1 MLTAET
7 EMIKMIKLFAQ
18 ETKGYRLASILS
30 PLLILVEVLMEVQI
44 PLTMATMVDEGI
56 IGGAGMP
63 FILNAGLKMICM
75 ATISLLS
82 GAGAARFAA
91 KAGMGFGA
99 NIREAVFGKIQDFS
113 FANIDK
119 FSTPSLIT
127 RMTTDVNTVQMA
139 YTMIIRIFVRAPLMF
154 AMAFYYSIKINSR
167 LALIFAVAA
176 PIIVAF
182 VIFMGTLAMPRF
194 KRMLSKV
201 DALNSSVQENLIG
214 MRVIKAFVRAT
225 HEKEKF
231 KISNDD
237 LKNASIAA
245 EKLLIIANPFMQL
258 AVYCC
263 IIAVL
268 WFGGKLVIGGTMETG
283 ELTAFITYV
292 NQILMSLMMISM
304 IFVMA
309 VMSRASLMRVVEVL
323 KETPEISD
331 ADADPSLKVENG
343 DIDMENVCFKYKK
356 TGKKNVINNINLHIK
371 SGETIGIIGGTG
383 SAKTTL
389 VQMIP
394 RLYDVTEGVVKVGG
408 RPVSDYTLKNL
419 RDSVAMVLQVN
430 LLFSGTIEDNLRWG
444 NPDATT
450 EEIENAC
457 KVAQAH
463 EFITSFP
470 DGYQTDLGQGG
481 VNLSGGQKQRL
492 CIARA
497 LLKSPKVLILDDSTS
512 AVDTATDA
520 KIREGFKRRH
530 GDITTIIVA
539 QRISSV
545 EHADKIIVLDDGE
558 INAVGTHEELL
569 GTNEIYT
576 EVYKS
581 QQEGSV
587 A

>member
-1 MLTAET
+1 M
-7 EMIKMIKLFAQ
+7 MKMIKTLLKQ
-18 ETKGYRLASILS
+18 TKGYRLPSILC
-30 PLLILVEVLMEVQI
+30 PLLIVVEVYMETQI
-44 PLTMATMVDEGI
+44 PFAMSDMVDTGI
-56 IGGAGMP
+56 IGGAGMEYVLREG
-63 FILNAGLKMICM
+63 IKMVLM
-75 ATISLLS
+75 AFVSLLS

-91 KAGMGFGA
+91 KAGMGFGSNLRGTIFA
-99 NIREAVFGKIQDFS
+99 KIQDFS
-113 FANIDK
+113 FANIDR

-127 RMTTDVNTVQMA
+127 RMTTDVNTIQMG
-139 YTMIIRIFVRAPLMF
+139 YTMVIRMFVRSPIMLIMAFSRAHAINSELSVVFACAAPLLLVLLGVMGG
-154 AMAFYYSIKINSR
+154 
-167 LALIFAVAA
+167 LAL
-176 PIIVAF
+176 
-182 VIFMGTLAMPRF
+182 PRF
-194 KRMLSKV
+194 K
-201 DALNSSVQENLIG
+201 ALMKKYDGLNASIQETLIG
-214 MRVIKAFVRAT
+214 SRVVKAFVRAT

-231 KISNDD
+231 RISNDELRD
-237 LKNASIAA
+237 ASIYA
-245 EKLLIIANPFMQL
+245 EKLLILSNPFMQMT
-258 AVYCC
+258 VYAC
-263 IIAVL
+263 IISIL
-268 WFGGKLVIGGTMETG
+268 WFGSKLVIVGTMG
-283 ELTAFITYV
+283 ISELTAFITYV
-292 NQILMSLMMISM
+292 SQILMSLMMISF

-309 VMSRASLMRVVEVL
+309 VMSRASFTRVAEVIR
-323 KETPEISD
+323 EEPDINDSQANPE
-331 ADADPSLKVENG
+331 LTVENG

-356 TGKKNVINNINLHIK
+356 TGKKNVIDNINIHIK
-371 SGETIGIIGGTG
+371 SGETVGIIGGTG

-408 RPVSDYTLKNL
+408 RPVADYTLKNL

-444 NPDATT
+444 NENATR

-463 EFITSFP
+463 DFIVSFP
-470 DGYQTDLGQGG
+470 DGYQTNLGQGG

-520 KIREGFKRRH
+520 KIREGFKANH
-530 GDITTIIVA
+530 GDVTTLIVA
-539 QRISSV
+539 QRISSIQ
-545 EHADKIIVLDDGE
+545 HADKIIVLDDGK
-558 INAVGTHEELL
+558 INAIGTHEELL

-587 A
+587 E

>member
-1 MLTAET
+1 M
-7 EMIKMIKLFAQ
+7 EMIKMMKTLLKQ
-18 ETKGYRLASILS
+18 TKGYRIPSLLS
-30 PLLILVEVLMEVQI
+30 PLLILVEVMMEVRI
-44 PLTMATMVDEGI
+44 PFMMGEMVNEV
-56 IGGAGMP
+56 
-63 FILNAGLKMICM
+63 ILNGANANMNFVITQGLKMIAM
-75 ATISLLS
+75 AFISLLS

-91 KAGMGFGA
+91 KAGMGFGS
-99 NIREAVFGKIQDFS
+99 NLRSAVFAKIQDFS
-113 FANIDK
+113 FANIDR

-127 RMTTDVNTVQMA
+127 RMTTDTNTIQMA
-139 YTMIIRIFVRAPLMF
+139 YTMIIRIVIRSPLMF
-154 AMAFYYSIKINSR
+154 AMAFSQAIKINSE
-167 LALIFAVAA
+167 LAVVFAVAA
-176 PIIVAF
+176 PFLVVSLGIMA
-182 VIFMGTLAMPRF
+182 VIALPRF
-194 KRMLSKV
+194 KRLMKKV
-201 DALNSSVQENLIG
+201 DGLNSSVQENLISI
-214 MRVIKAFVRAT
+214 RVIKAFVRAV

-231 KISNDD
+231 QASNDELRD
-237 LKNASIAA
+237 ASIAA
-245 EKLLIIANPFMQL
+245 EKILIMSGPIMQL
-258 AVYCC
+258 TTYSC
-263 IIAVL
+263 IIAIL
-268 WFGGKLVIGGTMETG
+268 FFGGKLVIGGSMLAG
-283 ELTAFITYV
+283 DLSAFITYV

-304 IFVMA
+304 ILVMGI
-309 VMSRASLMRVVEVL
+309 MSRTSLTRVAEVITE
-323 KETPEISD
+323 KPDIND
-331 ADADPSLKVENG
+331 DGADPTLTVENG

-356 TGKKNVINNINLHIK
+356 NGKKNVIDNINLHIK

-408 RPVSDYTLKNL
+408 RPVADYTLRNL

-444 NPDATT
+444 N
-450 EEIENAC
+450 ENATMDEIKKAC
-457 KVAQAH
+457 SIAQAH
-463 EFITSFP
+463 EFIESFP
-470 DGYQTDLGQGG
+470 DGYQTNLGQGG

-520 KIREGFKRRH
+520 KIREGFKENH
-530 GDITTIIVA
+530 GGVTTLIVA

-545 EHADKIIVLDDGE
+545 EHADRIIVLDDGK
-558 INAVGTHEELL
+558 INAIGSHEELL

-587 A
+587 E

>member
-1 MLTAET
+1 MLKT
-7 EMIKMIKLFAQ
+7 ILKQ
-18 ETKGYRLASILS
+18 TKGYRFASLMS
-30 PLLILVEVLMEVQI
+30 PLLILIEVYMEVQL
-44 PLTMATMVDEGI
+44 PFVMAEMVEKGVGGNEGI
-56 IGGAGMP
+56 G
-63 FILNAGLKMICM
+63 FVVREGLKMIAM
-75 ATISLLS
+75 ALIALAS
-82 GAGAARFAA
+82 GAAAARFAA

-99 NIREAVFGKIQDFS
+99 NIRSAVFARIQDFS
-113 FANIDK
+113 FANIDR

-127 RMTTDVNTVQMA
+127 RMTTDVNTMQMA
-139 YTMIIRIFVRAPLMF
+139 YTMIVRIVVRSPLMLVMAFSYAYRLNSTLSKIFVIAAPVLLVLLGG
-154 AMAFYYSIKINSR
+154 MAF
-167 LALIFAVAA
+167 LAL
-176 PIIVAF
+176 
-182 VIFMGTLAMPRF
+182 PRF
-194 KRMLSKV
+194 KTLMKKV
-201 DALNSSVQENLIG
+201 DGINSSVQETLIG
-214 MRVIKAFVRAT
+214 MRVIKAFVRAR

-231 KISNDD
+231 RISNDE
-237 LKNASIAA
+237 LKDASIAA
-245 EKLLIIANPFMQL
+245 EKLLILSNPFMQL
-258 AVYCC
+258 TVYSC
-263 IIAVL
+263 IIAIF
-268 WFGGKLVIGGTMETG
+268 WFGGNLVIDPASNFSVSD
-283 ELTAFITYV
+283 LAAFITYV

-304 IFVMA
+304 IFAMA
-309 VMSRASLMRVVEVL
+309 VMSRASLTRVAEVI
-323 KETPEISD
+323 KEEPDIND
-331 ADADPSLKVENG
+331 NGADPDLKVANG

-356 TGKKNVINNINLHIK
+356 NGKKNVIDNINLHIK

-430 LLFSGTIEDNLRWG
+430 LLFSGTIEENLRWG
-444 NPDATT
+444 NENAT
-450 EEIENAC
+450 EEEIRNAC
-457 KVAQAH
+457 EIAQAH
-463 EFITSFP
+463 EFISSFP
-470 DGYQTDLGQGG
+470 DGYQTYLGQGG
-481 VNLSGGQKQRL
+481 VNLSGGQKQRI

-520 KIREGFKRRH
+520 KIREGFKKNH
-530 GDITTIIVA
+530 SDVTKIIVA

-545 EHADKIIVLDDGE
+545 EHADKIIVLDDGK
-558 INAVGTHEELL
+558 INAIGSHEELL

>member
-1 MLTAET
+1 
-7 EMIKMIKLFAQ
+7 MIKTLFKQ
-18 ETKGYRLASILS
+18 TKGYRIPSLLS
-30 PLLILVEVLMEVQI
+30 PLLILVEVVMEVQI
-44 PLTMATMVDEGI
+44 PFMMGEMVNEVIVNGADANMNFVLTQ
-56 IGGAGMP
+56 
-63 FILNAGLKMICM
+63 GLKMIVM
-75 ATISLLS
+75 AFVSLLS

-91 KAGMGFGA
+91 QAGMGFGS
-99 NIREAVFGKIQDFS
+99 NLRNAVFAKIQDFS
-113 FANIDK
+113 FANIDR

-127 RMTTDVNTVQMA
+127 RMTSDTNTIQMA
-139 YTMIIRIFVRAPLMF
+139 YTMIIRTVIRSPLMF
-154 AMAFYYSIKINSR
+154 AMAFSQAIKINSS
-167 LALIFAVAA
+167 LATVFVIAA
-176 PIIVAF
+176 PFLVVALG
-182 VIFMGTLAMPRF
+182 FMSTFAMPRF
-194 KRMLSKV
+194 KKLMKKV
-201 DALNSSVQENLIG
+201 DGLNSSVQETLISI
-214 MRVIKAFVRAT
+214 RVIKAFVRAT
-225 HEKEKF
+225 HEKKKF
-231 KISNDD
+231 QLSNDELRD
-237 LKNASIAA
+237 ASIMA
-245 EKLLIIANPFMQL
+245 EKILILSGPIMQL
-258 AVYCC
+258 TTYSC

-268 WFGGKLVIGGTMETG
+268 WFGGKLVIGETMLAG
-283 ELTAFITYV
+283 DLSAFITYI

-309 VMSRASLMRVVEVL
+309 IMSKASLNRVAEVIA
-323 KETPEISD
+323 ENPEISD
-331 ADADPSLKVENG
+331 DGADPSLLVENG

-356 TGKKNVINNINLHIK
+356 NGRKNVIDNINLHIK

-394 RLYDVTEGVVKVGG
+394 RLYDVTEGVVRVGG
-408 RPVSDYTLKNL
+408 RPVADYTLRNL

-430 LLFSGTIEDNLRWG
+430 LLFSGTIEENLRWG
-444 NPDATT
+444 NENATM

-457 KVAQAH
+457 KIAQAH
-463 EFITSFP
+463 DFIESFP
-470 DGYQTDLGQGG
+470 DGYKTNLGQGG

-520 KIREGFKRRH
+520 KIREGFRANH
-530 GDITTIIVA
+530 GDVTTLIVA

-545 EHADKIIVLDDGE
+545 EHADRIIVLDDGK
-558 INAVGTHEELL
+558 INAIGSHEELL

-587 A
+587 E

>member
-1 MLTAET
+1 MLKT
-7 EMIKMIKLFAQ
+7 ILKQ
-18 ETKGYRLASILS
+18 TKGYRFASLMS
-30 PLLILVEVLMEVQI
+30 PLLILIEVYMEVQL
-44 PLTMATMVDEGI
+44 PFVMAEMVEKGVGGNEGI
-56 IGGAGMP
+56 G
-63 FILNAGLKMICM
+63 FVVREGLKMIAM
-75 ATISLLS
+75 ALIALAS
-82 GAGAARFAA
+82 GAAAARFAA

-99 NIREAVFGKIQDFS
+99 NIRSAVFARIQDFS
-113 FANIDK
+113 FANIDR

-127 RMTTDVNTVQMA
+127 RMTTDVNTMQMA
-139 YTMIIRIFVRAPLMF
+139 YTMIVRIVVRSPLMLVMAFSYAFRLNSTLSKIFVIAAPVLLVLLGG
-154 AMAFYYSIKINSR
+154 MAF
-167 LALIFAVAA
+167 LAL
-176 PIIVAF
+176 
-182 VIFMGTLAMPRF
+182 PRF
-194 KRMLSKV
+194 KTLMKKV
-201 DALNSSVQENLIG
+201 DGINSSVQETLIG
-214 MRVIKAFVRAT
+214 MRVIKAFVRAR

-231 KISNDD
+231 RISNDE
-237 LKNASIAA
+237 LKDASIAA
-245 EKLLIIANPFMQL
+245 EKLLILANPFMQL
-258 AVYCC
+258 TVYSC
-263 IIAVL
+263 IIAIF
-268 WFGGKLVIGGTMETG
+268 WFGGNLVVDTASNFSVSD
-283 ELTAFITYV
+283 LAAFITYV

-304 IFVMA
+304 IFAMA
-309 VMSRASLMRVVEVL
+309 VMSRASLTRVAEVI
-323 KETPEISD
+323 KEEPDIND
-331 ADADPSLKVENG
+331 NGADPDLKVANG

-356 TGKKNVINNINLHIK
+356 NGKKNVIDNINLHIK

-430 LLFSGTIEDNLRWG
+430 LLFSGTIEENLRWG
-444 NPDATT
+444 NENAT
-450 EEIENAC
+450 EEEIRNAC
-457 KVAQAH
+457 EIAQAH
-463 EFITSFP
+463 EFISSFP
-470 DGYQTDLGQGG
+470 DGYQTYLGQGG
-481 VNLSGGQKQRL
+481 VNLSGGQKQRI

-520 KIREGFKRRH
+520 KIREGFKKNH
-530 GDITTIIVA
+530 SDVTKIIVA

-545 EHADKIIVLDDGE
+545 EHADKIIVLDDGK
-558 INAVGTHEELL
+558 INAIGSHEELL

>member
-1 MLTAET
+1 MLKT
-7 EMIKMIKLFAQ
+7 ILKQ
-18 ETKGYRLASILS
+18 TKGYRFASLMS
-30 PLLILVEVLMEVQI
+30 PLLILIEVYMEVQL
-44 PLTMATMVDEGI
+44 PFVMAEMVEVGVSGNEGI
-56 IGGAGMP
+56 G
-63 FILNAGLKMICM
+63 FVVREGLKMIAM
-75 ATISLLS
+75 ALIALAS
-82 GAGAARFAA
+82 GAAAARFAA

-99 NIREAVFGKIQDFS
+99 NIRSTVFARIQDFS
-113 FANIDK
+113 FANIDR

-127 RMTTDVNTVQMA
+127 RMTSDVNTMQMA
-139 YTMIIRIFVRAPLMF
+139 YTMIVRIVVRSPLMLVMAFSYAYRLNSTLSKIFVIAAPVLLVLLGG
-154 AMAFYYSIKINSR
+154 MAF
-167 LALIFAVAA
+167 LAL
-176 PIIVAF
+176 
-182 VIFMGTLAMPRF
+182 PRF
-194 KRMLSKV
+194 KTLMKKV
-201 DALNSSVQENLIG
+201 DGINSSVQETLIG
-214 MRVIKAFVRAT
+214 MRVIKAFVRSR

-231 KISNDD
+231 RISNDE
-237 LKNASIAA
+237 LKDASIAA
-245 EKLLIIANPFMQL
+245 ENLLILANPFMQL
-258 AVYCC
+258 TVYSC
-263 IIAVL
+263 IIAIF
-268 WFGGKLVIGGTMETG
+268 WFGGNLVIDPASNFSVSD
-283 ELTAFITYV
+283 LAAFITYV

-304 IFVMA
+304 IFAMA
-309 VMSRASLMRVVEVL
+309 VMSRASLTRVAEVI
-323 KETPEISD
+323 KEEPDIND
-331 ADADPSLKVENG
+331 NGADPDLKVANG

-356 TGKKNVINNINLHIK
+356 NGKKNVIDNINLHIK

-430 LLFSGTIEDNLRWG
+430 LLFSGTIEENLRWG
-444 NPDATT
+444 NENAT
-450 EEIENAC
+450 EEEIRNAC
-457 KVAQAH
+457 EIAQAH
-463 EFITSFP
+463 EFISSFP
-470 DGYQTDLGQGG
+470 DGYQTYLGQGG
-481 VNLSGGQKQRL
+481 VNLSGGQKQRI

-520 KIREGFKRRH
+520 KIREGFKKNH
-530 GDITTIIVA
+530 SDVTKIIVA

-545 EHADKIIVLDDGE
+545 EHADKIIVLDVGK
-558 INAVGTHEELL
+558 INAIGSHEELL

>member
-1 MLTAET
+1 
-7 EMIKMIKLFAQ
+7 MIKMLKLLAK
-18 ETKGYRLASILS
+18 ETKGVRLPSILS

-44 PLTMATMVDEGI
+44 PFAMADMVDKGI
-56 IGGAGMP
+56 LGGAGMD
-63 FILNAGLKMICM
+63 FIIKEGIKMVGM
-75 ATISLLS
+75 AIISLIS
-82 GAGAARFAA
+82 GAAAARFAA
-91 KAGMGFGA
+91 VAGMGFGA
-99 NIREAVFGKIQDFS
+99 NLRSAVFNKIQDFS
-113 FANIDK
+113 FANIDR

-127 RMTTDVNTVQMA
+127 RMTTDVNTIQMA
-139 YTMIIRIFVRAPLMF
+139 YTMVIRMFVRSPLMF
-154 AMAFYYSIKINSR
+154 SMAIYYAYKINSK
-167 LALIFAVAA
+167 LSLIFLIAA
-176 PIIVAF
+176 PIIMV
-182 VIFMGTLAMPRF
+182 VVGVMGSIALPRF
-194 KRMLSKV
+194 KKMLTKF
-201 DALNSSVQENLIG
+201 DKLNSSIQENLIG
-214 MRVIKAFVRAT
+214 VRVIKAFVRAK
-225 HEKEKF
+225 HEKNKF
-231 KISNDD
+231 KMSNDD
-237 LKNASIAA
+237 LKSASIAA
-245 EKLLIIANPFMQL
+245 EKILILTNPLMQF
-258 AVYCC
+258 AIYGC

-268 WFGGKLVIGGTMETG
+268 WVGGRFVIGGAMQPG
-283 ELTAFITYV
+283 DLTAFITYN

-309 VMSRASLMRVVEVL
+309 VMSRASFNRVTEVL
-323 KETPEISD
+323 TEIPD
-331 ADADPSLKVENG
+331 INDNKADPSLKPENG
-343 DIDMENVCFKYKK
+343 DIDMDDVCFKYKK

-430 LLFSGTIEDNLRWG
+430 LLFSGTIEENLRWG
-444 NPDATT
+444 NKDATE
-450 EEIENAC
+450 EEIINAC
-457 KVAQAH
+457 KIAQAH
-463 EFITSFP
+463 DFVESFP
-470 DGYQTDLGQGG
+470 DSYQTYLGQGG

-520 KIREGFKRRH
+520 KIREGFKLNH
-530 GDITTIIVA
+530 GDVTTIIVA

-545 EHADKIIVLDDGE
+545 EHADRIVVLDDGE
-558 INAVGTHEELL
+558 INAIGSHEELL